1 LYGVIGSDCI
11 ILRDVKSENKSLD
24 AWPTRRGY
32 NNLMRV
38 NAIAQPNSH
47 LLNIN

>member
-1 LYGVIGSDCI
+1 M
-11 ILRDVKSENKSLD
+11 NKSLD

-38 NAIAQPNSH
+38 NAIAQPNSR
-47 LLNIN
+47 L